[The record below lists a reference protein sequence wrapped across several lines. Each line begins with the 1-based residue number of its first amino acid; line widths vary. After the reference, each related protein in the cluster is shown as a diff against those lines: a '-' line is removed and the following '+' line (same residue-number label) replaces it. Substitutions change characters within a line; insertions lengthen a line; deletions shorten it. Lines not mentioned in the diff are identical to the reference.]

1 MKEPVQHIKAVFD
14 YIEQNAVDQFS
25 AIHITFKDRP
35 TPYVIRSINLRPNS
49 DVENPKVTILVS
61 LALFDPYVEAHA
73 KITPNQ
79 LKVLLWQF
87 PRMNY
92 SNIVFHKPFLQEYTI
107 NDIKVI
113 ELQ

>member
-25 AIHITFKDRP
+25 AIHITFKDKP
-35 TPYVIRSINLRPNS
+35 LTYIVRSIELRPNS
-49 DVENPKVTILVS
+49 NIEDPRVTILVS
-61 LALFDPYVEAHA
+61 LVLFDPFLEAHT